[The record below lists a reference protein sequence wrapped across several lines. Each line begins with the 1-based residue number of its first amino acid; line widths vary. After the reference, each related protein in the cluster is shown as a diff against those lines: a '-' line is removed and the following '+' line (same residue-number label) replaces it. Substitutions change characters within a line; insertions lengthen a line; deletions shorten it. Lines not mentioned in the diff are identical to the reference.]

1 MDKVRAF
8 QAGGVDYVLKPFQ
21 IEEVR
26 ARVHTH
32 LRLRWL
38 QQDLADRNRDLQQSL
53 ARLQETERLRD
64 NLVHMIVHDMRSPL
78 MSMGSMLELLQLD
91 VAENLSS
98 DNQEAL
104 QTAIDASTRLTNMVS
119 AVLDVSRL
127 ESGKMPLRLQA
138 CDLRPV
144 VEEALHSLAGLA
156 RQRRVDWDPPSRPV
170 IACCDSEITVRIV
183 ANLLGNALKF
193 TPADGT
199 IRIVASASRG
209 EARLTVSDTGPGIPA
224 EYHQKIFEKFGQLE
238 TRRPGTK
245 FSTGLGLAFCRL
257 AAEAQGGR
265 IGVDSEVDK
274 GSTFWLVLPA
284 SDAAVLRAGECR
296 ARR

>member
-1 MDKVRAF
+1 
-8 QAGGVDYVLKPFQ
+8 
-21 IEEVR
+21 
-26 ARVHTH
+26 
-32 LRLRWL
+32 
-38 QQDLADRNRDLQQSL
+38 
-53 ARLQETERLRD
+53 
-64 NLVHMIVHDMRSPL
+64 
-78 MSMGSMLELLQLD
+78 
-91 VAENLSS
+91 
-98 DNQEAL
+98 
-104 QTAIDASTRLTNMVS
+104 
-119 AVLDVSRL
+119 
-127 ESGKMPLRLQA
+127 
-138 CDLRPV
+138 
-144 VEEALHSLAGLA
+144 LA